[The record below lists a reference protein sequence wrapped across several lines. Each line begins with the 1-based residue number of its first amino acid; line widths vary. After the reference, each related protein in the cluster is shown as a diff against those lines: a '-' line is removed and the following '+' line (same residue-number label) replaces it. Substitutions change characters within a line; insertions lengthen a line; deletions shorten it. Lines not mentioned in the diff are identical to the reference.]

1 MMTPLAFA
9 NKKLD
14 TISSHD
20 SRSEMRKTDK
30 ISRRTTGKK
39 RGNNSRGSKILL
51 YFASFGVGVLIW
63 WVSATILHNNLFPT
77 PSSVIGEMLNLFEK
91 GQLTRDVLVSLG
103 RVGLGFV
110 LGVLCAIP
118 VGFAT
123 GWYGWVRGALEPWIN
138 FFRSVP
144 PLALIPMA
152 IILLGIGSLPKY
164 LVIALAAFLPTVV
177 AIQQG
182 VTDVDATLVNAAL
195 VLGANQ
201 GTIFRRVV
209 IPAVMPMTFTGM
221 RIALGNS
228 WATLVAA
235 ELIASQSGL
244 GYLTLQGQLYF
255 DIPEIIIGVLL
266 IGILGIV
273 MDRLIY
279 FAQVRLTSWQERH

>member
-1 MMTPLAFA
+1 MKTSLTFPS
-9 NKKLD
+9 KKPGK
-14 TISSHD
+14 ISESN
-20 SRSEMRKTDK
+20 SRLEMRNTNRAKNIGRQKQRGAT
-30 ISRRTTGKK
+30 SRWT
-39 RGNNSRGSKILL
+39 KILM
-51 YFASFGVGVLIW
+51 YFTSFGVGVIIW
-63 WVSATILHNNLFPT
+63 WISATLVHSHLFPT
-77 PSSVIGEMLNLFEK
+77 PSAVIDEIVKLFQK
-91 GQLTRDVLVSLG
+91 GQLTKDILASLG
-103 RVGLGFV
+103 RVALGFS
-110 LGVLCAIP
+110 LGIICAVPI
-118 VGFAT
+118 GFAT
-123 GWYGWVRGALEPWIN
+123 GWYSWVRGALEPWIN

-201 GTIFRRVV
+201 RTVFRRVV

-244 GYLTLQGQLYF
+244 GYITLQGQLYF
-255 DIPEIIIGVLL
+255 DIPEIIVGVLL
-266 IGILGIV
+266 IGILGVI

-279 FAQVRLTSWQERH
+279 FTQVKLTSWQERH

>member
-1 MMTPLAFA
+1 MRTSLAFG
-9 NKKLD
+9 LRG
-14 TISSHD
+14 S
-20 SRSEMRKTDK
+20 
-30 ISRRTTGKK
+30 GKK
-39 RGNNSRGSKILL
+39 SDYESKPETKNASTKAKNPKAKRRLISGNESRVLL
-51 YFASFGVGVLIW
+51 YFMSFGAGVAMW
-63 WVSATILHNNLFPT
+63 WASSSLVHSQLFPT
-77 PSSVIGEMLNLFEK
+77 PLAVVDEMARLFEK
-91 GQLTRDVLVSLG
+91 GQLTNDILASLG
-103 RVGLGFV
+103 RVALGFT

-123 GWYGWVRGALEPWIN
+123 GWYSWVRGALEPWIN

-182 VTDVDATLVNAAL
+182 VTDVDITLLNAAR
-195 VLGANQ
+195 VLGAKQ

-244 GYLTLQGQLYF
+244 GYITLQGQLYF
-255 DIPEIIIGVLL
+255 DIPEIIIGILL
-266 IGILGIV
+266 IGTLGV
-273 MDRLIY
+273 MMDRLIY
-279 FAQVRLTSWQERH
+279 VTQVRLTSWQERR

>member
-1 MMTPLAFA
+1 MTTLPAFPSEKPENA
-9 NKKLD
+9 LRSDSPAETRHTNKPRDIGNQK
-14 TISSHD
+14 
-20 SRSEMRKTDK
+20 
-30 ISRRTTGKK
+30 RRGT
-39 RGNNSRGSKILL
+39 NNRWTKILL
-51 YFASFGVGVLIW
+51 YFTSFGVGIFIW
-63 WVSATILHNNLFPT
+63 WVSASLVHSHLFPT
-77 PSSVIGEMLNLFEK
+77 PSAVIDEMVRLFEK
-91 GQLTRDVLVSLG
+91 GQLTKDILASLG
-103 RVGLGFV
+103 RVALGYS
-110 LGVLCAIP
+110 LGVICAVPI
-118 VGFAT
+118 GFAT

-201 GTIFRRVV
+201 RTIFRRVV
-209 IPAVMPMTFTGM
+209 IPAVMPMAFTGM

-244 GYLTLQGQLYF
+244 GYITLQGQLYF

-266 IGILGIV
+266 IGILGVI

-279 FAQVRLTSWQERH
+279 FTQIRLTSWQERH

>member
-1 MMTPLAFA
+1 MKTSLAFGVKGREKVSTYNA
-9 NKKLD
+9 GPD
-14 TISSHD
+14 
-20 SRSEMRKTDK
+20 MK
-30 ISRRTTGKK
+30 IESGGSRRTISKLPTTS
-39 RGNNSRGSKILL
+39 SRRTKVLL
-51 YFASFGVGVLIW
+51 YLTSFSVGVAIW
-63 WVSATILHNNLFPT
+63 WISATLVHSNLFPT
-77 PSSVIGEMLNLFEK
+77 PAAVVNEMVNLYQK
-91 GQLTRDVLVSLG
+91 GQLTKDILASLG
-103 RVGLGFV
+103 RVALGFA
-110 LGVLCAIP
+110 LGIIFAVP

-123 GWYGWVRGALEPWIN
+123 GWYSWIRGALEPWIN

-152 IILLGIGSLPKY
+152 IILLGIGSFPKY

-182 VTDVDATLVNAAL
+182 VTDVDATLVNAAR
-195 VLGANQ
+195 VLGAKQ

-209 IPAVMPMTFTGM
+209 IPAVMPMAFTGM

-266 IGILGIV
+266 IGILGVI
-273 MDRLIY
+273 MDRMIY
-279 FAQVRLTSWQERH
+279 FTQLRLTSWQERH

>member
-1 MMTPLAFA
+1 MKTSLAFGVKGTEKA
-9 NKKLD
+9 SIHNAGPD
-14 TISSHD
+14 
-20 SRSEMRKTDK
+20 MK
-30 ISRRTTGKK
+30 IESGGSRRTISKLPTTS
-39 RGNNSRGSKILL
+39 SRRTKVLL
-51 YFASFGVGVLIW
+51 YLTSFSVGVAIW
-63 WVSATILHNNLFPT
+63 WISATLVHSNLFPT
-77 PSSVIGEMLNLFEK
+77 PAAVVNEMVNLYQK
-91 GQLTRDVLVSLG
+91 GQLTKDILASLG
-103 RVGLGFV
+103 RVALGFA
-110 LGVLCAIP
+110 LGIIFAVP

-123 GWYGWVRGALEPWIN
+123 GWYSWIRGALEPWIN

-152 IILLGIGSLPKY
+152 IILLGIGSFPKY

-182 VTDVDATLVNAAL
+182 VTDVDATLVNAAR
-195 VLGANQ
+195 VLGAKQ

-209 IPAVMPMTFTGM
+209 IPAVMPMAFTGM

-266 IGILGIV
+266 IGILGVI
-273 MDRLIY
+273 MDRMIY
-279 FAQVRLTSWQERH
+279 FTQLRLTSWQERH